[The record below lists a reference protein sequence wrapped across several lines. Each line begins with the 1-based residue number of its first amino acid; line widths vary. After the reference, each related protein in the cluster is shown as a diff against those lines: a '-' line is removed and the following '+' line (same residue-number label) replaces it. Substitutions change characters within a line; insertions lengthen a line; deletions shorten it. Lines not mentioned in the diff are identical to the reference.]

1 MASPAAPLDSSY
13 FTDAG
18 DLGIQEGLN
27 LRQSGAVSGASA
39 LIAKFRKGTTKAFAH
54 LNRESIANDLE
65 IQLRL
70 ETFRQEQSPFCG
82 VAVFVRFWAWDSPQS
97 YTQFAIDLF
106 EKGRARLESA
116 GKHSGK
122 LVVPTPE
129 LRAAKPHMEMADL
142 DWMVMASI
150 REALAN
156 DFNYL
161 HYKTVF
167 QTIKGLYEPS
177 LVAQFKAA
185 GYSKIV
191 DGDSLLE
198 ASNYYQR
205 NWRVVLRI
213 RSWMLKKTQEE
224 GYQTKTAVFGS
235 MGFHYLGLDSEVFTR
250 NVNGKILID
259 PFRVWTWGRREMI
272 PAWKKPLPMDD
283 FLSYFY
289 YVAAK
294 F

>member
-1 MASPAAPLDSSY
+1 MASPTAPLDSTY

-27 LRQSGAVSGASA
+27 PRQSGAVTDASA
-39 LIAKFRKGTTKAFAH
+39 LIAKFRKGTSKAFAH
-54 LNRESIANDLE
+54 LDRESVANSLE
-65 IQLRL
+65 MQLRL
-70 ETFRQEQSPFCG
+70 ESFRQEQSPFCG
-82 VAVFVRFWAWDSPQS
+82 VAIFVRFWAWDSPQS

-122 LVVPTPE
+122 LVVPSPE
-129 LRAAKPHMEMADL
+129 LRAAKPQLKMSDL

-167 QTIKGLYEPS
+167 QSIKGLYETN
-177 LVAQFKAA
+177 LVAEFKAA

-198 ASNYYQR
+198 ASNYYQK

-213 RSWMLKKTQEE
+213 RAWMLNSKEEDAYKEKK
-224 GYQTKTAVFGS
+224 KLFGS
-235 MGFHYLGLDSEVFTR
+235 MGFHYLGLDSEVFTK
-250 NVNGKILID
+250 NVNGKILIE
-259 PFRVWTWGRREMI
+259 PFRVWTWGHRAMI